1 MMEVLGT
8 IGSLA
13 VVILLIVLSVLAV
26 AVVALVVFGCMAGAL
41 LADWR
46 GLWRRLTRLARGGP
60 RLTLKRS
67 GDAVPARLRAQ
78 LSGSTSGTRRRFLLG
93 AGRSGERESR
103 EHGPGRGFSG
113 ARIRGHR
120 PVDRHTRL

>member
-13 VVILLIVLSVLAV
+13 VVLLLIVLAVLAIS
-26 AVVALVVFGCMAGAL
+26 VVALVVLGCLAGSMAT
-41 LADWR
+41 DWR
-46 GLWRRLTRLARGGP
+46 GLWRRLARLARRGP

-67 GDAVPARLRAQ
+67 GDAVPARLRAE

-93 AGRSGERESR
+93 AARSGG
-103 EHGPGRGFSG
+103 HGHPRGP
-113 ARIRGHR
+113 RIRGHR